1 MENLDEKAIVRIGKD
16 GVPSKCAKNLDL
28 KDCGYKPGA
37 KICGKCGAM
46 ALQIK
51 ETDMPEDEEGMEEP
65 AEVEEA
71 PVNVEVDEDGDVVK
85 CAKGLAPAK
94 CGYKAGDEEC
104 GVCGATPKVKG
115 AEDSAAERFNPDG
128 TPIEPME
135 EEAEEKGSYED
146 MGEEPMES
154 MNTVDRRRRLRARRN
169 RMETMKVKSA
179 DWDNDAYLCGFES
192 KMMLGSSAPCSAC
205 PGGCAPE
212 GDLPTLLEVQG
223 LAEEMLSGKV
233 LDSGYAD
240 AADVFVVD
248 VQLKS
253 GKIAEAVFDG
263 STAECLGWQLL
274 DENLLSEKS
283 AMPNLDIISIET
295 ASAVAT
301 KTIFGD
307 VVHVDADMFEGY
319 DAYAVEINGVDGK
332 SYDVFVSLDGEVL
345 GYDAYE
351 MDQQKSADLGL
362 EAELKIKKMYTQ
374 DERDEMAKEGLAL
387 PDGSFPI
394 ADADDL
400 KNAVQAFGRAKDK
413 KQARAHIMK
422 RARALAEEGLIP
434 DNWLDGVKKSFN
446 DNASDEEKAIVDN
459 EFLADL
465 MEFQLLA
472 EEADI
477 KSPSDLDQS
486 EKRMYSDESRDEM
499 ADSGE
504 ALPDGSYPIADEAD
518 LRNAIQAYGR
528 AKDKEAAKAHIVKRA
543 VALGLE
549 DLIPEE
555 WGDEESKS
563 YAEAEEDADA
573 EAEEVMEEAE
583 EKSDDLMASLEE
595 FNSLLESETKAS
607 ETD

>member
-1 MENLDEKAIVRIGKD
+1 MENLDEKAIIRITAE

-28 KDCGYKPGA
+28 KDCGYKPGS

-46 ALQIK
+46 AVQIK
-51 ETDMPEDEEGMEEP
+51 EDDMPEEEEVME
-65 AEVEEA
+65 AEEA
-71 PVNVEVDEDGDVVK
+71 EEKAVDAEEAAVDLEVDEDGDVIK
-85 CAKGLAPAK
+85 CAKSLAPAK
-94 CGYKAGDEEC
+94 CGYKAGDDEC
-104 GVCGATPKVKG
+104 GACGATPKTKG
-115 AEDSAAERFNPDG
+115 VDEEVEKQYNPDG
-128 TPIEPME
+128 SPIKPME
-135 EEAEEKGSYED
+135 EDAEEKYSDED
-146 MGEEPMES
+146 MGEEPMGS

-179 DWDNDAYLCGFES
+179 DWDNDAFLCGFES
-192 KMMLGSSAPCSAC
+192 KMMPGAAKPCAAC

-223 LAEEMLSGKV
+223 LAEEMLNGKV

-248 VQLKS
+248 VHLKS

-283 AMPNLDIISIET
+283 AMPNMEIISIDT
-295 ASAVAT
+295 ASEVAT

-351 MDQQKSADLGL
+351 MDEQKSADLGL

-374 DERDEMAKEGLAL
+374 PERDEMAKEGIAM
-387 PDGSFPI
+387 PDGSLPI

-413 KQARAHIMK
+413 KKARAHIMK
-422 RARALAEEGLIP
+422 RARALAEDGLIP
-434 DNWLDGVKKSFN
+434 ENWMSGVKKSFGE
-446 DNASDEEKAIVDN
+446 NASDEEKAVIDN

-477 KSPSDLDQS
+477 KSPSDMAQE
-486 EKRMYSDESRDEM
+486 EKREYSEESREEM
-499 ADSGE
+499 AESEE

-528 AKDKEAAKAHIVKRA
+528 AKDKEAAKAHIMKRA
-543 VALGLE
+543 SDLGLE
-549 DLIPEE
+549 DLIPEGWVDGE
-555 WGDEESKS
+555 EKSYDEED
-563 YAEAEEDADA
+563 EM
-573 EAEEVMEEAE
+573 MEESE
-583 EKSDDLMASLEE
+583 EKSDDLLASLEE
-595 FNSLLESETKAS
+595 FNSLLEAETKTT

>member
-1 MENLDEKAIVRIGKD
+1 MHSEETHSMENLDEKAIIRITAE

-28 KDCGYKPGA
+28 KDCGYKPGS

-46 ALQIK
+46 AVQIK
-51 ETDMPEDEEGMEEP
+51 EDDMPEGEEAM
-65 AEVEEA
+65 EVEEA
-71 PVNVEVDEDGDVVK
+71 PVGLEVDEDGDVIK

-94 CGYKAGDEEC
+94 CGYKAGDAEC
-104 GVCGATPKVKG
+104 GACGATPKTKG
-115 AEDSAAERFNPDG
+115 ADEEVERQYNPDG
-128 TPIEPME
+128 SPVEPME
-135 EEAEEKGSYED
+135 EDAEEKGSYED
-146 MGEEPMES
+146 VGEEPMES

-169 RMETMKVKSA
+169 RMESMKVKSA

-192 KMMLGSSAPCSAC
+192 KMMPGAAKPCAAC

-248 VQLKS
+248 VHLKS

-283 AMPNLDIISIET
+283 AIPNINIISIDT
-295 ASAVAT
+295 ASEVAT

-351 MDQQKSADLGL
+351 MDEQKSADLGL
-362 EAELKIKKMYTQ
+362 EAELKIKRMYTEP
-374 DERDEMAKEGLAL
+374 EREEMAKEGIAM
-387 PDGSFPI
+387 PDGSLPI
-394 ADADDL
+394 VDADDL

-413 KQARAHIMK
+413 KKARAHIMK
-422 RARALAEEGLIP
+422 RARALAEDGLIP
-434 DNWLDGVKKSFN
+434 ENWMSGVKKSFG
-446 DNASDEEKAIVDN
+446 DNASDEEKAVIDN

-477 KSPSDLDQS
+477 KSPSEMGQD
-486 EKRMYSDESRDEM
+486 EKRAYSEESREEM
-499 ADSGE
+499 AESEE

-528 AKDKEAAKAHIVKRA
+528 AKDKEAAKAHIMKRA
-543 VALGLE
+543 RDLGLE
-549 DLIPEE
+549 DLIPENWTDGE
-555 WGDEESKS
+555 GKS
-563 YAEAEEDADA
+563 YAEED
-573 EAEEVMEEAE
+573 EMMEESE
-583 EKSDDLMASLEE
+583 EKSDDLLASLEE
-595 FNSLLESETKAS
+595 FNSILEAETKIT

>member
-1 MENLDEKAIVRIGKD
+1 MENLDEKGIVRITDEGI
-16 GVPSKCAKNLDL
+16 PSKCAKNLDL
-28 KDCGYKPGA
+28 KECGYKPGS

-46 ALQIK
+46 AVQIK
-51 ETDMPEDEEGMEEP
+51 ENYMSEDEDMPEEDEDMSEAVKED
-65 AEVEEA
+65 A
-71 PVNVEVDEDGDVVK
+71 PVNVDVDEDGDVIK
-85 CAKGLAPAK
+85 CAKGVAPAK
-94 CGYKAGDEEC
+94 CGYKAGDDEC
-104 GVCGATPKVKG
+104 GTCGAIPKIKSMDEEEDE
-115 AEDSAAERFNPDG
+115 AEYEVDG
-128 TPIEPME
+128 TPVASDGENT
-135 EEAEEKGSYED
+135 EEKYGG
-146 MGEEPMES
+146 MGEEPMEA
-154 MNTVDRRRRLRARRN
+154 MNTVDRRRRLRARRS
-169 RMETMKVKSA
+169 RMDSMKLKSA
-179 DWDNDAYLCGFES
+179 DWDSDAFLCGFES
-192 KMMLGSSAPCSAC
+192 KMLPGSAKPCAAC

-223 LAEEMLSGKV
+223 IAEEMLSGKV

-283 AMPNLDIISIET
+283 AMTSVDIISVET
-295 ASAVAT
+295 ASQVAT

-307 VVHVDADMFEGY
+307 IVHVDADMFEGY

-351 MDQQKSADLGL
+351 MDEQKAADIGL
-362 EAELKIKKMYTQ
+362 EAELKIKRMYTET
-374 DERDEMAKEGLAL
+374 ERTEMAKEGIAMS
-387 PDGSFPI
+387 DGSMPI
-394 ADADDL
+394 ADAEDL

-413 KQARAHIMK
+413 KAARAHIMK
-422 RARALAEEGLIP
+422 RARALAEDGLIP
-434 DNWLDGVKKSFN
+434 EDWMKNVKKSFGEN
-446 DNASDEEKAIVDN
+446 SSDSEKALVDN

-477 KSPSDLDQS
+477 KSPSELEQS
-486 EKRMYSDESRDEM
+486 EKRMYSDESREEM
-499 ADSGE
+499 SDSGE

-528 AKDKEAAKAHIVKRA
+528 AKDKEAAKKHIMKRA
-543 VALGLE
+543 RDLKLE
-549 DLIPEE
+549 ELIPEE
-555 WGDEESKS
+555 WTADGGSKEYSEDEM
-563 YAEAEEDADA
+563 EDP
-573 EAEEVMEEAE
+573 E
-583 EKSDDLMASLEE
+583 EKADGILASLEE
-595 FNSLLESETKAS
+595 FNSLLEAETKAP
-607 ETD
+607 EVTD

>member
-1 MENLDEKAIVRIGKD
+1 MENLDEKAIIRITAE

-28 KDCGYKPGA
+28 KDCGYKPGS

-46 ALQIK
+46 AVQIK
-51 ETDMPEDEEGMEEP
+51 EDDMPEEEEAME
-65 AEVEEA
+65 AEEA
-71 PVNVEVDEDGDVVK
+71 PVDLEVDEDGDVIK
-85 CAKGLAPAK
+85 CAKSLAPAK
-94 CGYKAGDEEC
+94 CGYKAGDDEC
-104 GVCGATPKVKG
+104 GACGATPKTKG
-115 AEDSAAERFNPDG
+115 ADEGVEKQYNPDG
-128 TPIEPME
+128 SPIEPME
-135 EEAEEKGSYED
+135 EDAEEKGSYED

-154 MNTVDRRRRLRARRN
+154 MNTVDRRRRLRARRS
-169 RMETMKVKSA
+169 RMESMKVKSA

-192 KMMLGSSAPCSAC
+192 KMMPGAAKPCAAC

-223 LAEEMLSGKV
+223 IAEEMLNGKV

-248 VQLKS
+248 VHLKS

-283 AMPNLDIISIET
+283 AMPNIDIISIDT
-295 ASAVAT
+295 ASEVAT

-351 MDQQKSADLGL
+351 MDEQKSADLGL

-374 DERDEMAKEGLAL
+374 PEREEMAKEGIAM
-387 PDGSFPI
+387 PDGSLPI

-413 KQARAHIMK
+413 KKARAHIMK
-422 RARALAEEGLIP
+422 RARALAEDGLIP
-434 DNWLDGVKKSFN
+434 ENWMSGVKKSFGE
-446 DNASDEEKAIVDN
+446 NASDEEKAVVDN

-477 KSPSDLDQS
+477 KSPSEMGQY
-486 EKRMYSDESRDEM
+486 EKREYSEESREEM
-499 ADSGE
+499 AESEE

-528 AKDKEAAKAHIVKRA
+528 AKDKEAAKAHIMKRA
-543 VALGLE
+543 RDLGLE
-549 DLIPEE
+549 DLIPEGWADGE
-555 WGDEESKS
+555 EKSYVEEDEMMEES
-563 YAEAEEDADA
+563 
-573 EAEEVMEEAE
+573 E
-583 EKSDDLMASLEE
+583 EKSDDLLASLEE
-595 FNSLLESETKAS
+595 FNSLLEAETKTT

>member
-1 MENLDEKAIVRIGKD
+1 MENLDEKGIVRITDEGI
-16 GVPSKCAKNLDL
+16 PSKCAKNLDL
-28 KDCGYKPGA
+28 KDCGYKPGS

-46 ALQIK
+46 AVQIK
-51 ETDMPEDEEGMEEP
+51 ENDMSEDEEMPEAVE
-65 AEVEEA
+65 EEA
-71 PVNVEVDEDGDVVK
+71 PVNVDVDEDGDVIK

-94 CGYKAGDEEC
+94 CGYKAGDDEC
-104 GVCGATPKVKG
+104 GTCGAIPKIKSMDEEEDE
-115 AEDSAAERFNPDG
+115 AEYEVDG
-128 TPIEPME
+128 TPVASDGENT
-135 EEAEEKGSYED
+135 EEKYGG
-146 MGEEPMES
+146 MGEEPMEA

-169 RMETMKVKSA
+169 RMDSMKLKSA
-179 DWDNDAYLCGFES
+179 DWDSDAYLCGFES
-192 KMMLGSSAPCSAC
+192 KMLPGSAKPCAAC

-223 LAEEMLSGKV
+223 IAEEMLSGKV

-283 AMPNLDIISIET
+283 AMTNVDIISVET
-295 ASAVAT
+295 ASQVAT

-351 MDQQKSADLGL
+351 MDEQKVADISL
-362 EAELKIKKMYTQ
+362 EAELKIKRMYTET
-374 DERDEMAKEGLAL
+374 ERTEMAKEGIAMS
-387 PDGSFPI
+387 DGSMPI
-394 ADADDL
+394 ADAEDL

-413 KQARAHIMK
+413 KAARAHIMK
-422 RARALAEEGLIP
+422 RARALAEDGLIP
-434 DNWLDGVKKSFN
+434 EDWMKNVKKSFGEN
-446 DNASDEEKAIVDN
+446 SSDSEKTVADN

-465 MEFQLLA
+465 MDFQLLA

-477 KSPSDLDQS
+477 KSPSELKQS
-486 EKRMYSDESRDEM
+486 EKGRHEDEEDMYKGEKDMYSEEQRMSM
-499 ADSGE
+499 AEEGM
-504 ALPDGSYPIADEAD
+504 ALPDGSFPIKNADD
-518 LRNAIQAYGR
+518 LKNAIMAYGR
-528 AKDKEAAKAHIVKRA
+528 AKDKVAAKAHIIKRA
-543 VALGLE
+543 TELDMNA
-549 DLIPEE
+549 LIPDSWMEK
-555 WGDEESKS
+555 D
-563 YAEAEEDADA
+563 YAEEE
-573 EAEEVMEEAE
+573 MEDPE
-583 EKSDDLMASLEE
+583 EKTDGILASLEE
-595 FNSLLESETKAS
+595 FNSLLEAEKKDT
-607 ETD
+607 EVTD

>member
-1 MENLDEKAIVRIGKD
+1 MENLDEKAIIRITAE

-28 KDCGYKPGA
+28 KDCGYKPGS

-46 ALQIK
+46 AVQIK
-51 ETDMPEDEEGMEEP
+51 EDDMPEE
-65 AEVEEA
+65 EEA
-71 PVNVEVDEDGDVVK
+71 MEAEEAAAGLEVDEDGDVIK
-85 CAKGLAPAK
+85 CAKSLAPAK
-94 CGYKAGDEEC
+94 CGYKAGDDEC
-104 GVCGATPKVKG
+104 GACGATPKTKG
-115 AEDSAAERFNPDG
+115 ADEGVEQQYNPDG
-128 TPIEPME
+128 SPIEPME
-135 EEAEEKGSYED
+135 EDAEEKGSYED

-154 MNTVDRRRRLRARRN
+154 MNTVDRRRRLRARRS
-169 RMETMKVKSA
+169 RMESMKVKSA

-192 KMMLGSSAPCSAC
+192 KMMPGAAKPCAAC

-223 LAEEMLSGKV
+223 IAEEMLNGKV

-248 VQLKS
+248 VHLKS

-283 AMPNLDIISIET
+283 AMPNIDIISIDT
-295 ASAVAT
+295 ASEVAT

-319 DAYAVEINGVDGK
+319 DAYAVEINGIDGK

-351 MDQQKSADLGL
+351 MDEQKSADLGL

-374 DERDEMAKEGLAL
+374 PEREEMAKEGIAM
-387 PDGSFPI
+387 PDGSLPI

-413 KQARAHIMK
+413 KKARAHIMK
-422 RARALAEEGLIP
+422 RARALAEDGLIP
-434 DNWLDGVKKSFN
+434 ENWMSGVKKSFGE
-446 DNASDEEKAIVDN
+446 NASDEEKAVVDN

-477 KSPSDLDQS
+477 KSPSEMGQY
-486 EKRMYSDESRDEM
+486 EKREYSEESREEM
-499 ADSGE
+499 AESEE

-528 AKDKEAAKAHIVKRA
+528 AKDKEAAKAHIMKRA
-543 VALGLE
+543 RDLGLE
-549 DLIPEE
+549 DLIPEGWADGE
-555 WGDEESKS
+555 EKSYDEED
-563 YAEAEEDADA
+563 EM
-573 EAEEVMEEAE
+573 MEESE
-583 EKSDDLMASLEE
+583 EKSDDLLASLEE
-595 FNSLLESETKAS
+595 FNSLLKAETKTT

>member
-1 MENLDEKAIVRIGKD
+1 MENLDEKAIIRITAE

-28 KDCGYKPGA
+28 KDCGYKPGS

-46 ALQIK
+46 AVQIK
-51 ETDMPEDEEGMEEP
+51 EDDMPEE
-65 AEVEEA
+65 EEA
-71 PVNVEVDEDGDVVK
+71 MEAEEAAAGLEVDEDGDVIK
-85 CAKGLAPAK
+85 CAKSLAPAK
-94 CGYKAGDEEC
+94 CGYKAGDDEC
-104 GVCGATPKVKG
+104 GACGATPKTKG
-115 AEDSAAERFNPDG
+115 ADEGVEQQYNPDG
-128 TPIEPME
+128 SPIEPME
-135 EEAEEKGSYED
+135 EDAEEKGSYED

-154 MNTVDRRRRLRARRN
+154 MNTVDRRRRLRARRS
-169 RMETMKVKSA
+169 RMESMKVKSA

-192 KMMLGSSAPCSAC
+192 KMMPGAAKPCAAC

-223 LAEEMLSGKV
+223 IAEEMLNGKV

-248 VQLKS
+248 VHLKS

-283 AMPNLDIISIET
+283 AMPNIDIISIDT
-295 ASAVAT
+295 ASEVAT

-319 DAYAVEINGVDGK
+319 DAYAVEINGIDGK

-351 MDQQKSADLGL
+351 MDEQKSADLGL

-374 DERDEMAKEGLAL
+374 PEREEMAKEGIAM
-387 PDGSFPI
+387 PDGSLPI

-413 KQARAHIMK
+413 KKARAHIMK
-422 RARALAEEGLIP
+422 RARALAEDGLIP
-434 DNWLDGVKKSFN
+434 ENWMSGVKKSFGE
-446 DNASDEEKAIVDN
+446 NASDEEKAVVDN

-477 KSPSDLDQS
+477 KSPSEMGQY
-486 EKRMYSDESRDEM
+486 EKREYSEESREEM
-499 ADSGE
+499 AESEE

-528 AKDKEAAKAHIVKRA
+528 AKDKEAAKAHIMKRA
-543 VALGLE
+543 RDLGLE
-549 DLIPEE
+549 DLIPEGWADGE
-555 WGDEESKS
+555 EKSYVEEDEMMEES
-563 YAEAEEDADA
+563 
-573 EAEEVMEEAE
+573 E
-583 EKSDDLMASLEE
+583 EKSDDLLASLEE
-595 FNSLLESETKAS
+595 FNSLLKAETKTT